1 MNSVDCCKSS
11 DSNHDHMEPAAVVT
25 ELSVIEGGSVKD
37 SQEAIVCFTAH
48 IGAFFVVH
56 GEGEDQNDD

>member
-1 MNSVDCCKSS
+1 
-11 DSNHDHMEPAAVVT
+11 MEPAAVVT